1 MRWFKPNL
9 NSIYSL
15 LGRTPPQVSPTAAGR
30 TEAVRQMMLDIITAV
45 GLEKSHPQVYHR
57 VFFAQDI
64 QALWYARSDL
74 MTAFASEHGE
84 SFAQEKIAVVSSLF
98 DGLLPAAFKY
108 RKPRKGPVGLG

>member
-15 LGRTPPQVSPTAAGR
+15 LGRTPAQVSSTAADR
-30 TEAVRQMMLDIITAV
+30 TEALRQMMLGIITAV
-45 GLEKSHPQVYHR
+45 GLEKSNPQVYHQI
-57 VFFAQDI
+57 FFASDI

-84 SFAQEKIAVVSSLF
+84 SFAQGKIAVISGLF
-98 DGLLPAAFKY
+98 DGLLPQSLKY
-108 RKPRKGPVGLG
+108 REPR